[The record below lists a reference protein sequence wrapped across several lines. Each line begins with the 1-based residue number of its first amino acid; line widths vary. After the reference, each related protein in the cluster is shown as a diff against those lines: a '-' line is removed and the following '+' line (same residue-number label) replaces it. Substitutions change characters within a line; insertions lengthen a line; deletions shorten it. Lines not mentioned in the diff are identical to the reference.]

1 MDRYFRF
8 FRRKSIVC
16 VAVAWAL
23 IAIVPASQAESAANI
38 NKRAQKIEKQ
48 LAKYSPGAFLEID
61 LRDNTEALGSLGEL
75 SDATFLFTS
84 SDSNRKM
91 TISYADVAQVKK
103 GKEYIGA
110 GSGPFT
116 LLARRASSATCHV
129 SRLILGMKVLR
140 VLVSMVGR

>member
-1 MDRYFRF
+1 MDRHFRF

-48 LAKYSPGAFLEID
+48 LAKYSPGAFLEIN

-75 SDATFLFTS
+75 SNVTFLFTS

-110 GSGPFT
+110 GSGHGHHVRLSVPVVIGTVAAGAAMALVETKPF
-116 LLARRASSATCHV
+116 
-129 SRLILGMKVLR
+129 
-140 VLVSMVGR
+140 